1 MSTDNSTNLIKPIS
15 AKDRIILALD
25 VNTLEEAEK
34 LVLELKDYVGYF
46 KVGMQLFS
54 ATGYKSIEMI
64 KSHGC
69 KVFLD
74 IKPIDIPNTVAKT
87 CVNFLKHGIDFFDIH
102 LIGGSKM
109 VSTTVKLLKETAK
122 KMNIQRP
129 TVIGVTLLSSFG
141 QRTLTEELCVNI
153 NLIEYVSQL
162 TKLALDCQLDGVLA
176 SASEAKVIRNKYGN
190 DFTIICPAVRPT
202 WSVVNDQ
209 IRVVTPTDAIKSGV
223 DYMIIGRPITG
234 ANDPKAA
241 AMLIIDEIEEALSAD
256 E

>member
-1 MSTDNSTNLIKPIS
+1 MGIGKPAC

-25 VNTLEEAEK
+25 VNSVEEAEK
-34 LVLELKDYVGYF
+34 LVIELKDYVSYF

-54 ATGYKSIEMI
+54 SCGYEAIEMI
-64 KSHGC
+64 KRHNC
-69 KVFLD
+69 KAFLD
-74 IKPIDIPNTVAKT
+74 LKPIDIPNTVAKT
-87 CVNFLKHGIDFFDIH
+87 CVNFLKNGADFFNIH

-109 VSTTVKLLKETAK
+109 VNTTVKLLRETAK
-122 KMNIQRP
+122 RFDLERP

-141 QRTLTEELCVNI
+141 QRTLTEELCVNV

-162 TKLALDCQLDGVLA
+162 TKLALDCELDGVLA
-176 SASEAKVIRNKYGN
+176 SADEAKVLRQKFGD
-190 DFTIICPAVRPT
+190 DFIIICPAVRPT

-234 ANDPKAA
+234 AKNPIDAVK
-241 AMLIIDEIEEALSAD
+241 LIIDEIEEALSLAD
-256 E
+256 

>member
-1 MSTDNSTNLIKPIS
+1 MSTESTSVIGKPTC

-34 LVLELKDYVGYF
+34 LVLELKDYVGFF

-54 ATGYKSIEMI
+54 ATGYKAIEMI
-64 KSHGC
+64 KAHGC

-74 IKPIDIPNTVAKT
+74 TKPIDIPNTVAKT
-87 CVNFLKHGIDFFDIH
+87 CVNFLKHDINFFDIH

-109 VSTTVKLLKETAK
+109 IATTVKLLKETAK
-122 KMNIQRP
+122 KLNVAKP
-129 TVIGVTLLSSFG
+129 SVIGVTLLSSFG

-162 TKLALDCQLDGVLA
+162 TKLALDCELDGVLA
-176 SASEAKVIRNKYGN
+176 SASEAKVIRQKYGDN
-190 DFTIICPAVRPT
+190 FIIICPAVRPT

-241 AMLIIDEIEEALSAD
+241 TMLIIDEIEEALNPS